1 MCDHST
7 INDNYKS
14 HKIAEE
20 IKCKDDSRKLKD
32 NFIFSA
38 KLKRIKS
45 EEEGNI
51 IYNKNQVIHT
61 WDEKYKREI
70 QNGRKRDEGTKKKI
84 KPYESLNNIIIKN
97 NYVLNT
103 VYENKGNT
111 IVDDMVVDQSSEIVV
126 WVELLCSNSNSSSIS
141 WENLINFHNNGVN
154 IVINHKYIAVIRHFF
169 EEKKSATT
177 FLTDEGEDFG
187 VKMEA
192 MRKELFDD
200 KLCLNDGYY
209 RNWAKNLYN
218 EQCGVDL
225 FVTSMFYSINWK
237 ISFKL
242 IINEIVMDKFMTSG
256 EDTGIRE
263 FKLTN
268 FMQTLHFVQKKGIW
282 Y

>member
-70 QNGRKRDEGTKKKI
+70 QN
-84 KPYESLNNIIIKN
+84 
-97 NYVLNT
+97 

-141 WENLINFHNNGVN
+141 WENLINFRENFNVQ
-154 IVINHKYIAVIRHFF
+154 ILELHFF
-169 EEKKSATT
+169 ELIKEKKSATT

-200 KLCLNDGYY
+200 KLCLNGIDGYY